1 LYKWIGVRQL
11 RRGMYVCEI
20 DGSWIE
26 SPFWR
31 KRFLL
36 ENDEDVRKLVA
47 TGINRIRIDISR
59 GLDVSADA
67 PDENAPLAEAETPA
81 PIDLAATAPQRVS
94 MDRELERAARICLA
108 GKEAVN
114 SMFREVRM
122 GKAIDV
128 HGMASMV
135 EDISSSVTRNPGALV
150 SLARLKTKN
159 DYTYMHSVAVCALM
173 VALARQMQLPDDQV
187 RSAGLAG
194 LLHDIGKATSPD
206 DILNKPGKLTD
217 TEFNVMRQHPVAGH
231 ALLLEA
237 QGADDIALDVC
248 LHHHEKIDGSGY
260 PHKLRDK
267 EISLF
272 AKMGAVC
279 DVYDAVT
286 SERPYNKGWDPA
298 ETIRRMAEWSG
309 HFDPV
314 IFQLF
319 VKSIGIYPVGS
330 LVRLQSGR
338 LAVVM
343 EQNAQS
349 LTTPRIKVFFS
360 TKSRA
365 QLPSEIIDLAKPG
378 CTEKIIGRESPEKW
392 GLVELERLWVGGV

>member
-1 LYKWIGVRQL
+1 LYKWIDVRQL

-20 DGSWIE
+20 GGSWIE

-31 KRFLL
+31 TRFLL
-36 ENDEDVRKLVA
+36 ESDEDVRKLA
-47 TGINRIRIDISR
+47 ASTIRRVCIDISR
-59 GLDVSADA
+59 GLDVSADECA
-67 PDENAPLAEAETPA
+67 LPAEEEAPA
-81 PIDLAATAPQRVS
+81 PIGLAAAAPQRVP
-94 MDRELERAARICLA
+94 MDKELERAARICLA

-128 HGMASMV
+128 NGMASLV
-135 EDISSSVTRNPGALV
+135 EDISASVTRNPGALV

-173 VALARQMQLPDDQV
+173 VALARQMQLPNDQV

-217 TEFNVMRQHPVAGH
+217 TEFNVMRRHPVAGH

-248 LHHHEKIDGSGY
+248 LHHHEKVDGSGY
-260 PHKLRDK
+260 PHKLRDS

-298 ETIRRMAEWSG
+298 ETIRRMAEWNG

-330 LVRLQSGR
+330 VVRLQSGR
-338 LAVVM
+338 LAVVV

-365 QLPSEIIDLAKPG
+365 QLPPEIIDLAKPG
-378 CTEKIIGRESPEKW
+378 CTEKIVGRESPEKW
-392 GLVELERLWVGGV
+392 GLVDLERLWLGGV

>member
-1 LYKWIGVRQL
+1 VRQL

-20 DGSWIE
+20 GGSWIE

-36 ENDEDVRKLVA
+36 EYDEDVRKLVA
-47 TGINRIRIDISR
+47 TGIKRVRIDISR

-67 PDENAPLAEAETPA
+67 DDEIAPPAGETPV
-81 PIDLAATAPQRVS
+81 PIDLAAVAPQRVP
-94 MDRELERAARICLA
+94 MDKELERAARICLA

-128 HGMASMV
+128 HGMASLV

-187 RSAGLAG
+187 RSAGIAG

-260 PHKLRDK
+260 PHKLRDS

-298 ETIRRMAEWSG
+298 ETIRRMAEWNG

-365 QLPSEIIDLAKPG
+365 QLPPEIIDLAKPG
-378 CTEKIIGRESPEKW
+378 CIEKIVGREAPEKW
-392 GLVELERLWVGGV
+392 GLVDLERLWVVGV